1 MGRRWL
7 GAILCAL
14 LVGISTSDAYAQA
27 TQKNFAFTLDLE
39 TSYFSLDLL
48 DDFSDAGMPVPTTKW
63 SAREK
68 FSGKMLLLAKVR
80 RIRFSPPPLLT
91 LELIAYSQ
99 PPIRDVFR
107 FQEVFRI

>member
-1 MGRRWL
+1 
-7 GAILCAL
+7 
-14 LVGISTSDAYAQA
+14 
-27 TQKNFAFTLDLE
+27 LDLE

>member
-7 GAILCAL
+7 GAVLCAL
-14 LVGISTSDAYAQA
+14 LIGISTSDAYAQA
-27 TQKNFAFTLDLE
+27 TQKNFAFTLNLE
-39 TSYFSLDLL
+39 TSYFSLDFL
-48 DDFSDAGMPVPTTKW
+48 DDFSDAGLPVPTTKW

-68 FSGKMLLLAKVR
+68 FSGKMLLMAKVR
-80 RIRFSPPPLLT
+80 RIRFTPPPLLAI
-91 LELIAYSQ
+91 EQIPHSQ